1 MCVGEGVVF
10 DEKATAIYW
19 YERCH
24 PNGLVIY
31 AQLIGYERD
40 VTAAIAKDGHFEIAW
55 LEGPANTTPLGEP
68 R

>member
-1 MCVGEGVVF
+1 
-10 DEKATAIYW
+10 
-19 YERCH
+19 
-24 PNGLVIY
+24 VIY